1 MEPENDNQ
9 AAGLSP
15 QEYLHILR
23 RRRDIIIW
31 SFLIIGVV
39 GTVLALVSKN
49 VYQASA
55 RLLVDAPTMN
65 LNNVD
70 TSNAL
75 AQIFAL
81 SQPQNV
87 ATQVEVLQ
95 SGPLVDKVRKQIGP
109 GKVEM
114 AVAQVKETNLID
126 VVAEAGDPAV
136 AAAAANALLTNYI
149 NDDVNQNL
157 TEIENAQRFAEDKG
171 GKAHRRFL
179 ALQQQLQQFKH
190 RNHLIEISANRN
202 EQMTRVSALTD
213 QARTMATD
221 LGALRAK
228 LAATR
233 SLLAAQP
240 STIATRVQASNANV
254 AALNVQIADLEV
266 RRVAVTQKGGFTA
279 KAPQVIAL
287 DAQIAD
293 LKRRLASEPALTTS
307 QSISPNAIR
316 ATLQAGIG
324 DMETQEAAQRTQLAD
339 TRAALAQ
346 AQAQVDKYPEREFR
360 YATLQREADGA
371 QAEDAM
377 YSGRIADL
385 ALRAQAHHA
394 TARIVQPAVPNLEPI
409 RPKRLQSI
417 LFACLIG
424 LFVGLCL
431 ALLQEFLDDRIN
443 SVEEAN
449 RVLGLPSLGYVP
461 SLSQADA
468 LLLPQMQGLDPAS
481 ESYRVLR
488 TNIHFAAVDAPVRT
502 ILVTSSNPGE
512 GKTTTAVNLAFAM
525 AVDGKQVILVDTDLR
540 RPSVHKLLS
549 LPHTPGLTDV
559 LLGHA
564 TLEDTLLENEDMPNF
579 VVLTAGS
586 TPPNPSE
593 LLNSRTFRNL
603 VDDLMARADI
613 VIFDS
618 PPVLV
623 ASDSPILASQMD
635 GTVLVVETGSTKKGA
650 ARQTVK
656 LLHQARANVLGVA
669 FNRMNAKTGGGYGYY
684 YYQYSYSTPG
694 LEAGN
699 KSGLEAGKKNGASA
713 RLGGSN
719 GTGGHGDA
727 KPGDTKLLTGA
738 SEGEDQ

>member
-1 MEPENDNQ
+1 MEPDNETQ
-9 AAGLSP
+9 SNGLSP

-23 RRRDIIIW
+23 RRRAIILQA
-31 SFLIIGVV
+31 FLIISVV
-39 GTVLALVSKN
+39 GTAIALLSKN
-49 VYQASA
+49 VYQANA

-65 LNNVD
+65 LNSVD
-70 TSNAL
+70 ASNAL
-75 AQIFAL
+75 SQIFAL
-81 SQPQNV
+81 TQPQNV
-87 ATQVEVLQ
+87 STQVEVLQ
-95 SGPLVDKVRKQIGP
+95 SAPLADKVRRQIGP
-109 GKVEM
+109 GNVQM

-136 AAAAANALLTNYI
+136 AAAAANALLNDYI

-157 TEIENAQRFAEDKG
+157 TEIEKAERFAENKQV
-171 GKAHRRFL
+171 KAHRRFL
-179 ALQQQLQQFKH
+179 ALQNQLQQFKH
-190 RNHLIEISANRN
+190 RNHLVEINANRT
-202 EQMTRVSALTD
+202 EQMGRVSALTD
-213 QARTMATD
+213 QARTMATE
-221 LGALRAK
+221 LGALQAK

-240 STIATRVQASNANV
+240 STVATRVQASNALR
-254 AALNVQIADLEV
+254 ASYQQEIDKIGIE
-266 RRVAVTQKGGFTA
+266 RVSLTQKGGFTA
-279 KAPQVIAL
+279 KAPQIIAL
-287 DAQIAD
+287 DARAAA
-293 LKRRLASEPALTTS
+293 LKRQLAAQPPMTTTES
-307 QSISPNAIR
+307 VSPNAIR

-324 DMETQEAAQRTQLAD
+324 DLTTQEAAQKTQLAD

-346 AQAQVDKYPEREFR
+346 AKALVERFPVQEFQ
-360 YATLQREADGA
+360 YATLKREADGA
-371 QAEDAM
+371 QAEDEA
-377 YSGRIADL
+377 YSGRVADL
-385 ALRAQAHHA
+385 ALRAQAHHP
-394 TARIVQPAVPNLEPI
+394 TARIIQFAVADPEPV

-424 LFVGLCL
+424 LFVGVCL

-468 LLLPQMQGLDPAS
+468 LLMPQMQGLDPAS

-488 TNIHFAAVDAPVRT
+488 TNIHFAAVDAPART
-502 ILVTSSNPGE
+502 LLVTSSNPGE

-525 AVDGKQVILVDTDLR
+525 AVDGKKVILVDTDLR

-549 LPHTPGLTDV
+549 LAHTPGLTDV

-564 TLEDTLLENEDMPNF
+564 SLDDTLLENEDMPNF

-603 VDDLMARADI
+603 VDDLMGRADI

-623 ASDSPILASQMD
+623 ASDAPILASQMD

-669 FNRMNAKTGGGYGYY
+669 YNRMSAKDGGYGYY
-684 YYQYSYSTPG
+684 YYQYNYTTPG
-694 LEAGN
+694 LEGGN
-699 KSGLEAGKKNGASA
+699 KNGPSA
-713 RLGGSN
+713 RLN
-719 GTGGHGDA
+719 GTGGEKGRPGDA
-727 KPGDTKLLTGA
+727 KLLTGTPDLNGPG
-738 SEGEDQ
+738 EGRTNEHDEE